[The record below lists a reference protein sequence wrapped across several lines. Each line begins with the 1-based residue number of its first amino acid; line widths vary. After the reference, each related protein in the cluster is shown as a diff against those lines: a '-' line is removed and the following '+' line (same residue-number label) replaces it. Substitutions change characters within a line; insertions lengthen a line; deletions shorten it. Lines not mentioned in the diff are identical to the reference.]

1 MALPPAIVSKAPSE
15 VLEHV
20 VRALDALGGAGSRA
34 IVARVVHDMED
45 AFAGRR
51 AGYLANDMRYHDL
64 GHSLQATVC
73 MADLIQGQ
81 QRTEPMPGFGR
92 REAELGVMATLLH
105 DVGFLKHTG
114 DNFGTGAKYTLTH
127 ERRSCDFARTYLS
140 GLGAAAGEV
149 DDVCAA
155 ISCTGPRNRISTH
168 SFRSPVARRLACL
181 LVTADYVA
189 QMSAPD
195 YPDKLDFLFAEFVEA
210 YDYENVP
217 AELRPYRDANELR
230 RKTPDFWEKFV
241 RPMLDSEADGVHR
254 FLSATGQANSYLEAI
269 ARNVATI
276 RRRAES
282 GAANS

>member
-1 MALPPAIVSKAPSE
+1 MALPSAIASKAPSD
-15 VLEHV
+15 VLDHV
-20 VRALDALGGAGSRA
+20 ARTFGDLGWKQCRDV
-34 IVARVVHDMED
+34 VARVIRDMED

-51 AGYLANDMRYHDL
+51 PGYLANDMRYHDF

-73 MADLIQGQ
+73 LADLVHGQ
-81 QRTEPMPGFGR
+81 QRTDPMAGFGR

-155 ISCTGPRNRISTH
+155 ISCTGPRNRISAH
-168 SFRSPVARRLACL
+168 AFRSPVARRLACL

-254 FLSATGQANSYLEAI
+254 FLSDTGQANPYLDAV
-269 ARNVATI
+269 ARNVAAI
-276 RRRAES
+276 RRRAET
-282 GAANS
+282 GVAHT